1 MITAKKIFIVFL
13 LFFFFAIP
21 ALPEEIHDAARQG
34 DLAKI
39 KRLLEKNPGL
49 LEARNQNEKT
59 PLHFAAQGG
68 HKEIVE
74 FLIGKGAD
82 INAKNIA
89 KETQRGSGFVARQG
103 SGVEFRNLKRKH
115 ASALFGQSR
124 ESRDNPA
131 VNRKRS

>member
-59 PLHFAAQGG
+59 PLHFAALGG

-89 KETQRGSGFVARQG
+89 KETPLHYAAAMGHKEVVDLLLAKGAVLNSGTSNG
-103 SGVEFRNLKRKH
+103 K
-115 ASALFGQSR
+115 
-124 ESRDNPA
+124 
-131 VNRKRS
+131 